1 MPRVFLTRRKNP
13 GYALDIWTYMHLL
26 CVHTR
31 GKIECVFDVWSD
43 MHLLCVCAPEE
54 EMTDTGLLD
63 DTGNLL
69 PESHFIFTTLPD
81 SSFMAESA

>member
-1 MPRVFLTRRKNP
+1 
-13 GYALDIWTYMHLL
+13 
-26 CVHTR
+26 
-31 GKIECVFDVWSD
+31 